1 MNDLVLTKV
10 LATLGPS
17 TSNPAT
23 VTRLIE
29 EGVRV
34 FRLNFS
40 HGGFEDFEATLKAAR
55 EGIDASGL
63 PVGILGDLSGPKI
76 RCRGVSGGAIDLAP
90 GDTVEFV
97 AGDDEAVVV
106 TPGRVRMGTTYDP
119 IVDEVE
125 PGHRV
130 LINDGAIRMLATVRR
145 EAGHPDGDG
154 RPALLC
160 RVTHGNKLSPSKG
173 INLPDTDV
181 SAPALTAWDRECAAW
196 AVKHELDFLA
206 LSFVR
211 EASDVEELLD
221 LLEELGHDNRTMNS
235 RTRLPVIAKIEK
247 PQAIEALDAIL
258 KASDGVMVA
267 RGDLGVEM
275 DVAEV
280 PVLQKR
286 IVKKAHF
293 LGRPVIIATQML
305 ESMISAPS
313 PTRAEVS
320 DVANAILDGAD
331 ATMLSGETAVGKYPD
346 LTVQTMART
355 ARVAEAYLAT
365 TGLKPT
371 QRPAPEGLRDHRAAA
386 IARGV
391 AAIVEELN
399 PRFVVIW
406 SETGGGARYLS
417 HTRLRRPIIAFT
429 SNPRAVRQMSLLYG
443 IHPVLVPTPTTT
455 EGFIRQIDDTI
466 VGHGWA
472 KPGDSIL
479 VVKGEPIGTPGVTN
493 KIRIHELRNLVD
505 IEAAPVVMP
514 VD

>member
-1 MNDLVLTKV
+1 MDDLVLTKV

-17 TSNPAT
+17 TADPAV
-23 VTRLIE
+23 VTKLIQ

-40 HGGFEDFEATLKAAR
+40 HGGFDAFARTLAVAR
-55 EGIDASGL
+55 KGIEASGL

-76 RCRGVSGGAIDLAP
+76 RCRGVVGGSVELAP

-97 AGDDEAVVV
+97 AGDDDAVEVA
-106 TPGRVRMGTTYDP
+106 PGRFRLGTTYDP

-125 PGHRV
+125 VGHRV
-130 LINDGAIRMLATVRR
+130 LVNDGAIRLMTTLVRP
-145 EAGHPDGDG
+145 ADHADGDG
-154 RPALLC
+154 RTALMC
-160 RVTHGNKLSPSKG
+160 RVTYGNTLTPNKG

-196 AVKHELDFLA
+196 AVEQDLDFLA

-211 EASDVEELLD
+211 NAGDVEQLLG
-221 LLEELGHDNRTMNS
+221 LLESLGRDNRSMGS

-258 KASDGVMVA
+258 DVSDGVMVA

-286 IVKKAHF
+286 IVKHAHF
-293 LGRPVIIATQML
+293 LGRPVIVATQML
-305 ESMISAPS
+305 ESMIDAPT

-331 ATMLSGETAVGKYPD
+331 ATMLSGETAVGKYPAI
-346 LTVQTMART
+346 TVATMART
-355 ARVAEAYLAT
+355 ARVAEAYLNE
-365 TGLKPT
+365 TGIKPT

-429 SNPRAVRQMSLLYG
+429 SSPRAERQMTLLYG
-443 IHPVLVPTPTTT
+443 IRPVLVDTPADT
-455 EGFIRQIDDTI
+455 EAFIRQIDETL
-466 VGHGWA
+466 VGHGWGE
-472 KPGDSIL
+472 PGETVLI
-479 VVKGEPIGTPGVTN
+479 VKGEPIGTPGVTN
-493 KIRIHELRNLVD
+493 KIRIHELRAVPPS
-505 IEAAPVVMP
+505 AG
-514 VD
+514 